1 MKPPNLPNTI
11 TSIRVLLTPVV
22 AILLL
27 RPTLHSR
34 VLAFLVF
41 LLAGLSD
48 LWDGQL
54 ARRRDQITDFGKI
67 VDPVADK
74 LLVLATLLP
83 LYWIGLSRPEL
94 LPVPVYG
101 GLPLWALIIL
111 LGREVLITALRF
123 IAARQGS
130 VVPASSVG
138 KRKAL
143 AQNVFVGS
151 AILLV
156 ALRTGAAADGW
167 TGSFWAG
174 FQLVHQWFTMLSL
187 SVALALTVL
196 SLVTYLT
203 AFGRIF
209 AGQEA

>member
-1 MKPPNLPNTI
+1 
-11 TSIRVLLTPVV
+11 VLLTPVV

-27 RPTLHSR
+27 RPTLNSR
-34 VLAFLVF
+34 ILAFLVF

-67 VDPVADK
+67 VDPMADK
-74 LLVLATLLP
+74 LLVL
-83 LYWIGLSRPEL
+83 
-94 LPVPVYG
+94 
-101 GLPLWALIIL
+101 GLPLWALVIL
-111 LGREVLITALRF
+111 LGREILITTLRF

-130 VVPASSVG
+130 VVPASPVG

-143 AQNVFVGS
+143 AQNIFVGS

-156 ALRTGAAADGW
+156 ALQTGATTRG
-167 TGSFWAG
+167 WAG
-174 FQLVHQWFTMLSL
+174 AFWNGFQSVHEWFTMASL
-187 SVALALTVL
+187 SVALALTIY
-196 SLVTYLT
+196 SLVTYLS
-203 AFGRIF
+203 AFSRIF

>member
-1 MKPPNLPNTI
+1 MSVNLPNTI
-11 TSIRVLLTPVV
+11 TSIRVALAPVV

-27 RPTLHSR
+27 QQTFQPRL
-34 VLAFLVF
+34 LAFLVF
-41 LLAGLSD
+41 LLAGISD

-54 ARRRDQITDFGKI
+54 ARRREQITDFGKI

-83 LYWIGLSRPEL
+83 LYWIGLSDPEL
-94 LPVPVYG
+94 LPIPLYG
-101 GLPLWALIIL
+101 GLPLWTIIIL
-111 LGREVLITALRF
+111 LGREVVITTLRF
-123 IAARQGS
+123 VAAKRGT

-156 ALRTGAAADGW
+156 ALRTGAHARGW
-167 TGSFWAG
+167 SGPSWEG
-174 FQLVHQWFTMLSL
+174 FQHVHQWFTTMSL
-187 SVALALTVL
+187 TVALALTLV
-196 SLVTYLT
+196 SLVTYLA

-209 AGQEA
+209 AAQEA

>member
-1 MKPPNLPNTI
+1 
-11 TSIRVLLTPVV
+11 VLLTPVV

-27 RPTLHSR
+27 RPTLNSR
-34 VLAFLVF
+34 ILAFLVF

-67 VDPVADK
+67 VDPMADK

-83 LYWIGLSRPEL
+83 LYWIGLTRPEL
-94 LPVPVYG
+94 LPIPVYS
-101 GLPLWALIIL
+101 GLPLWALVIL
-111 LGREVLITALRF
+111 LGREILITTLRF

-130 VVPASSVG
+130 VVPASPVG

-143 AQNVFVGS
+143 AQNIFVGS

-156 ALRTGAAADGW
+156 ALQTGATTRG
-167 TGSFWAG
+167 WAG
-174 FQLVHQWFTMLSL
+174 AFWNGFQSVHEWFTMASL
-187 SVALALTVL
+187 SVALALTIY
-196 SLVTYLT
+196 SLVTYLS
-203 AFGRIF
+203 AFSRIF